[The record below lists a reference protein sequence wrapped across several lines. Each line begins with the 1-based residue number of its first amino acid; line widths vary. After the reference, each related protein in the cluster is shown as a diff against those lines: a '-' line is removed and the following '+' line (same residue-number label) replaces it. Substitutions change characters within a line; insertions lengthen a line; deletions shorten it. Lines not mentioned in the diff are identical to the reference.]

1 MPDGAAEPTHNLLFH
16 LMWSLTMHTVT
27 PSAFWAT
34 NGGMLPLP
42 PTPGP
47 MIKTLAPSYLHA
59 ASRPLFTKLVGAET
73 LNSMGTVLPVSVIS
87 AAATCLIFSI
97 IAAPAFVGMLE
108 SASKASSLASPGSD
122 IDESIISGI
131 NVGTWM
137 AVILSPACA
146 KNRAF
151 FIAAE
156 EPSMSLTLMP
166 TIIFVA
172 RMNREANMATVRA
185 GVGQGSG
192 RSAQAGG
199 LGENT

>member
-1 MPDGAAEPTHNLLFH
+1 
-16 LMWSLTMHTVT
+16 MHTVT

-42 PTPGP
+42 PTPAP

-59 ASRPLFTKLVGAET
+59 AIKPLFTKLVGAET
-73 LNSMGTVLPVSVIS
+73 LYSMLMVLPVSAIS
-87 AAATCLIFSI
+87 ASATCLILSI
-97 IAAPAFVGMLE
+97 IAAPAFVGMLL
-108 SASKASSLASPGSD
+108 SASRASSLASPGSD

-131 NVGTWM
+131 SVGTWM
-137 AVILSPACA
+137 AEMWSPGCA

-166 TIIFVA
+166 TIILVA
-172 RMNREANMATVRA
+172 RMNREANMAAVRA

-192 RSAQAGG
+192 RRARAGG
-199 LGENT
+199 LGEAT